1 MKLTFDFKFEDI
13 VDKIDSTLSRIQI
26 LDNKISPDYIL
37 KNAKDYEILFINSKF
52 SDSKEIVYDEIF
64 KLKNGLI
71 LYLSREQETPIFKL
85 KVYYNIKQ
93 INELKMFLSTLKLWK
108 E

>member
-1 MKLTFDFKFEDI
+1 MKLTFDFKFEDVI
-13 VDKIDSTLSRIQI
+13 DKIDSNLSRVQI
-26 LDNKISPDYIL
+26 LDNKIGPDYIL
-37 KNAKDYEILFINSKF
+37 KNAKEYEILFINSKF
-52 SDSKEIVYDEIF
+52 SDGKEIVYDEIF

-85 KVYYNIKQ
+85 KVYYDIKL
-93 INELKMFLSTLKLWK
+93 INELNMFLNTIKLWK